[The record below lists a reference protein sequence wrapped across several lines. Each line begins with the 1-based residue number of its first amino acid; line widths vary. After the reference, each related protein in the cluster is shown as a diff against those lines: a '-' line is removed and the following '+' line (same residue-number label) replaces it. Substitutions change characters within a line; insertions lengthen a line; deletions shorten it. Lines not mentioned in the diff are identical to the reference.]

1 MKVAIYTRK
10 SVAIE
15 NSESI
20 ETQIELCKSYFKSSN
35 VEFEIFEDEGFS
47 GGNTNR
53 PSFKRM
59 MSLAKLNSFDVVA
72 VYKVDRIARNII
84 DFFKIY
90 EELEKLNVKLISIT
104 EGFDPATP
112 VGKMMMIMLAGF
124 ADMERENIR
133 QRVKD
138 NMISLAK
145 KGCFTGGFI
154 PFACKVEKIDGK
166 SYLKIIDSDLINL
179 IFNKYLETES
189 LYSTQKYLLE
199 NGFQTLATR
208 SSLGKLLRNPIYCA
222 SNKAVSDYL
231 SSKGFEV
238 VGTPNGK
245 AYMTY
250 GKTANYPTAIVGKH
264 KPAISSELFLKANLI
279 LDKNKESASKRK
291 SKVYWLSEVLYCPY
305 CNSKYVLCNSGKN
318 SYYVCSKRLNRSPN
332 EIGIDKKKGKCINNK
347 YVNAKYIEN
356 LVSSFLSSI
365 DSVDIIKNAI
375 SKPLVNFDN
384 EILVLEKQYN
394 SNKMAIDN
402 LVEKLILLSDLA
414 SKPVTEKIESLS
426 LKNQQIK
433 EKIEN
438 LKLNQLENSVVSNPN
453 EIFNNIQ
460 YFNTLKDNTQKRI
473 ILKRI
478 LSKISYDPLND
489 TKIIDFI

>member
-20 ETQIELCKSYFKSSN
+20 ETQIELCKSYFKNSN
-35 VEFEIFEDEGFS
+35 VEFEVFEDEGFS

-154 PFACKVEKIDGK
+154 PFGCEVEKIDGK

-199 NGFQTLATR
+199 NSFQTLATR

-222 SNKAVSDYL
+222 SNKGVS
-231 SSKGFEV
+231 F
-238 VGTPNGK
+238 
-245 AYMTY
+245 
-250 GKTANYPTAIVGKH
+250 
-264 KPAISSELFLKANLI
+264 
-279 LDKNKESASKRK
+279 
-291 SKVYWLSEVLYCPY
+291 
-305 CNSKYVLCNSGKN
+305 
-318 SYYVCSKRLNRSPN
+318 
-332 EIGIDKKKGKCINNK
+332 
-347 YVNAKYIEN
+347 KYI
-356 LVSSFLSSI
+356 
-365 DSVDIIKNAI
+365 
-375 SKPLVNFDN
+375 
-384 EILVLEKQYN
+384 
-394 SNKMAIDN
+394 
-402 LVEKLILLSDLA
+402 
-414 SKPVTEKIESLS
+414 
-426 LKNQQIK
+426 
-433 EKIEN
+433 
-438 LKLNQLENSVVSNPN
+438 
-453 EIFNNIQ
+453 
-460 YFNTLKDNTQKRI
+460 
-473 ILKRI
+473 
-478 LSKISYDPLND
+478 
-489 TKIIDFI
+489 